1 MRKAPPRRRV
11 RGPRSAPSWLKLDNA
26 AKIYPATRSFRWMA
40 VFRLSVSLEEDIDRA
55 LLQQALVST
64 LKRIPSFGYRLRRGL
79 FWYYLDSHGGQPVIR
94 DDAANPLTGIELK
107 QNDHFMFRVRV
118 HHSRIALELFHTLA
132 DATGAMTFLMT
143 LTAEYLRL
151 KEGARIPEGPY
162 VLDCRQAPRPEEWE
176 DSFPAY
182 ARAAGRA
189 RKEDVAYPLRGTPAE
204 AGYLRVITG
213 IVDAKALAAAA
224 KRYDAT
230 VNTYLAALLL
240 QGMLKIARADRSRVR
255 AGRPVKLSM
264 PVNLRRFYPSKTLRN
279 FSSYINAPIYP
290 SYGEYSLQDIVTHV
304 KHFVG
309 LETTEQMINARFSAN
324 VHAEQSRLLRAAP
337 LFLKTA
343 VLKLMYSL
351 TGERYFSCVLS
362 NLGLIRLPEELKS
375 KVRRMDFLIGRGQR
389 NPISVGCL
397 TVNDVCT
404 VNFSKTIRESTL
416 ERFFF
421 TSLVREGVHV
431 TIESNHRQ
439 EEP

>member
-1 MRKAPPRRRV
+1 MPKARPEPRRGR
-11 RGPRSAPSWLKLDNA
+11 RSAPTWLKLDNA
-26 AKIYPATRSFRWMA
+26 AKIYPATRSSRWMA
-40 VFRLSVSLEEDIDRA
+40 VFRLSVTLGEEIDRA

-79 FWYYLDSHGGQPVIR
+79 FWYYLDSHGGQPAIQE
-94 DDAANPLTGIELK
+94 DAANPLTGFDLK

-118 HHSRIALELFHTLA
+118 HHSRIALELFHALA

-143 LTAEYLRL
+143 LAAEYLRL
-151 KEGARIPEGPY
+151 KEGVRIPEGPF
-162 VLDCRQAPRPEEWE
+162 VLDCRQTPHPGEWE
-176 DSFPAY
+176 DSFPTY

-189 RKEDVAYPLRGTPAE
+189 RREDVAYPLRGTLAE
-204 AGYLRVITG
+204 AGYIRVTTG
-213 IVDAKALAAAA
+213 LVDAAALSDAAR
-224 KRYDAT
+224 RYDAT

-240 QGMLKIARADRSRVR
+240 QGMLKIARADRSRLR

-264 PVNLRRFYPSKTLRN
+264 PVNLRRYYPSRTLRN

-290 SYGEYSLQDIVTHV
+290 SYGEYSLRDIITHV

-309 LETTEQMINARFSAN
+309 LETTEQMMNARFSAN
-324 VHAEQSRLLRAAP
+324 VHAEQSRVLRAAP

-351 TGERYFSCVLS
+351 TGERYFSSVLS
-362 NLGLIRLPEELKS
+362 NLGVIRLPEALQG

-397 TVNDVCT
+397 TVNGLCT
-404 VNFSKTIRESTL
+404 ISFSKTIRESTL

-421 TSLVREGVHV
+421 TSLVREGIHV
-431 TIESNHRQ
+431 TIESNLRQ